1 MATLQTKAG
10 VVSIFPGIAGD
21 TPDPPLARCHHNT
34 PIFSIGGGLGSV
46 FTEWSYGPVQ
56 GQGGKEESRNQEG
69 DNCGLPAT
77 NMTITLLLFIYVLIF
92 FLKAYG
98 TRYSHAHPAFKMRK
112 LSLRGMS
119 DMAKVTEL
127 EQVVEPGSSVK
138 GGGGK
143 VLPAHRLQH

>member
-1 MATLQTKAG
+1 MQTKAG
-10 VVSIFPGIAGD
+10 VVSVFPGIAGD

-34 PIFSIGGGLGSV
+34 PVFSIGGGLGSV
-46 FTEWSYGPVQ
+46 FTEWSYGRIQ

-69 DNCGLPAT
+69 TTVD
-77 NMTITLLLFIYVLIF
+77 LFILPQIRLSPCFYLFMFLIF
-92 FLKAYG
+92 FLQAYG

-127 EQVVEPGSSVK
+127 EQEVEPGSSVK
-138 GGGGK
+138 GGGGE